1 MNDSELI
8 LMNFLSKKVLD
19 FQKKK
24 LESAE
29 ETLKKYIQEIKRLEK
44 NKDSDNSKEIEN
56 NQKMIKIWTENIEKI
71 KKEIKKL
78 ESRQ

>member
-1 MNDSELI
+1 
-8 LMNFLSKKVLD
+8 MNFLSKKVLD

-24 LESAE
+24 LESSE
-29 ETLKKYIQEIKRLEK
+29 ETLKKYIQEIERLEK
-44 NKDSDNSKEIEN
+44 IKNSDNSKEIKN
-56 NQKMIKIWTENIEKI
+56 NQKMIKIWIGNIEKI